1 MPIETPYSNGRKLPT
16 VPEIAELRAKYEGQ
30 DEALRALVDAAY
42 SHMVAASNTQ
52 DPAQKQAELT
62 AALETFGKLVTPVQS
77 MRYAAQQ
84 LAIGAHV
91 VAEHIKVLEGRI
103 TDLEARYIAL
113 RDQAEDAYQAGLD
126 HAALDTLA
134 LGEGRKAVLLDKIEE
149 AEGDVEAV
157 RLEVLRALEVSLR
170 EARAE
175 YDYWQAY
182 SKDLAIDPVIDP
194 DPEYRAAS

>member
-1 MPIETPYSNGRKLPT
+1 MPTETPYSNGRKLPT

-62 AALETFGKLVTPVQS
+62 AALETFGKLVSPVQA

-91 VAEHIKVLEGRI
+91 VAEHIKVLEARI
-103 TDLEARYIAL
+103 TDLEARYISL
-113 RDQAEDAYQAGLD
+113 RDQAEDAYQNGLD
-126 HAALDTLA
+126 HAALNSLA

-157 RLEVLRALEVSLR
+157 RAEVLRALEASLR

-175 YDYWQAY
+175 YDYWQSY
-182 SKDLAIDPVIDP
+182 GYVQ